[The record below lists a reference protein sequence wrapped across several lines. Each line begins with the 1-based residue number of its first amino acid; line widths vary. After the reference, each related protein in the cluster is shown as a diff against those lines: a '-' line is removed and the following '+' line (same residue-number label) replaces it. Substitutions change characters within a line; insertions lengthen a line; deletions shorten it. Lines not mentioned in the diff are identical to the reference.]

1 MRKYEYITS
10 DAGIAELIP
19 VLEARDRIAVDFEG
33 EFNLHIYGEHLCLVQ
48 IFDGEDYHIID
59 PRSSGVSPKGLGMFF
74 QSSVQKIFF
83 DAQSDASLVHKR
95 YGMTIRNIY
104 DIRIPAMLLGYAGNL
119 LGLEELYLGIDNT
132 GGKKKKQ
139 TSNWLVRPLGDE
151 QIEYALSDVE
161 FLREKWIS
169 RPIPTTT
176 ALETFMKEPV
186 EQRWVYYCG
195 TWENGVPNR
204 QFGMPSARN
213 RVLGVLLYLYDLDGF
228 LNWGY
233 NFWFTQHSLNW
244 HIDPYQVVDAGR
256 AFCGGGA
263 LGATTCQILAD
274 ILQRDIL
281 VVESP
286 QNVGA
291 VGAAAC
297 IAVGMGIIP
306 TMKDVKKLIPVDKIY
321 HPNKA
326 VKAVYDKNFKVY
338 QNLYKCNK
346 ENFAILNG

>member
-161 FLREKWIS
+161 HLMELKDILEREIQEKGLEKECEGRMKKALAVKMPVQPWKKVGDWRHMSKEERVFLKHLFIARDSLAERFNVPAVRVMEKHMLLKLASDPPKSIESLERVLEKAPPRFRKLLSSSLW
-169 RPIPTTT
+169 T
-176 ALETFMKEPV
+176 AL
-186 EQRWVYYCG
+186 
-195 TWENGVPNR
+195 
-204 QFGMPSARN
+204 S
-213 RVLGVLLYLYDLDGF
+213 
-228 LNWGY
+228 
-233 NFWFTQHSLNW
+233 
-244 HIDPYQVVDAGR
+244 R
-256 AFCGGGA
+256 A
-263 LGATTCQILAD
+263 AD
-274 ILQRDIL
+274 EL
-281 VVESP
+281 S
-286 QNVGA
+286 G
-291 VGAAAC
+291 
-297 IAVGMGIIP
+297 
-306 TMKDVKKLIPVDKIY
+306 KS
-321 HPNKA
+321 
-326 VKAVYDKNFKVY
+326 
-338 QNLYKCNK
+338 
-346 ENFAILNG
+346 

>member
-104 DIRIPAMLLGYAGNL
+104 DIRIPAMLLGYTGNL

-161 FLREKWIS
+161 HLMELKDILEREIQEKGLEKECEGRMKRALAVKMPVQPWKKVGDWRRMSKAEKVYVRYIFLARDSIAERFNVPAVRVMDKHMILKLASAPPRSQDELSKVLGDAPPRFRKLLQASLW
-169 RPIPTTT
+169 T
-176 ALETFMKEPV
+176 AL
-186 EQRWVYYCG
+186 
-195 TWENGVPNR
+195 
-204 QFGMPSARN
+204 S
-213 RVLGVLLYLYDLDGF
+213 
-228 LNWGY
+228 
-233 NFWFTQHSLNW
+233 
-244 HIDPYQVVDAGR
+244 R
-256 AFCGGGA
+256 AA
-263 LGATTCQILAD
+263 DELA
-274 ILQRDIL
+274 
-281 VVESP
+281 S
-286 QNVGA
+286 
-291 VGAAAC
+291 
-297 IAVGMGIIP
+297 
-306 TMKDVKKLIPVDKIY
+306 KS
-321 HPNKA
+321 
-326 VKAVYDKNFKVY
+326 
-338 QNLYKCNK
+338 
-346 ENFAILNG
+346 